1 MQVPREKM
9 EVRSSVAGKESRQ
22 GWLMIT
28 LRGLEL
34 EGVNTLEVNL
44 DDLEALQ
51 AGKQQGADLF
61 EQLVK
66 KLK

>member
-9 EVRSSVAGKESRQ
+9 EVRSSVAGKESRK